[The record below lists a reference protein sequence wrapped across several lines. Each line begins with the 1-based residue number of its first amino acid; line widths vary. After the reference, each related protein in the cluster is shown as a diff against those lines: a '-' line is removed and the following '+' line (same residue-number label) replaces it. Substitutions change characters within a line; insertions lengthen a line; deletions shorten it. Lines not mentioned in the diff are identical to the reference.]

1 MSNVVDFAMR
11 MKDMLSGPLRNMA
24 GAFDKVSDEAT
35 NAANKVSLFEKMSM
49 GAFGINNIIGTMQ
62 TVVGKLKEFTD
73 ENQMAREAEAKLG
86 QVMRNTMS
94 ASEQE
99 IQSII
104 DLAAATE
111 KLGVVEGDVQIAG
124 AQELGTYL
132 EKSSSLKKLMPV
144 MNDMI
149 AQQYGYNATQESAV
163 SIATMMGK
171 VMEGQVGALSRYG
184 YKFDEAQEKILKFG
198 TEEERAATL
207 AEVISESVGGMN
219 MALGETP
226 EGKMKQLSAELGEVR
241 ENIGASIVTFTQ
253 AFMPAIRGAVS
264 IIGGFA
270 SGLQS
275 IAGWMQQ
282 NMPIVVGFASAIG
295 VLTVA
300 INGATIAARA
310 AQIATAAWSAAQ
322 AVLNAIM
329 TANPIGLIIAA
340 CAALI
345 GIVVQVI
352 RKWDEWGAAF
362 SLILGPLGLLIS
374 MVQSF
379 RRNWDS
385 VVKAFKA
392 DGILGGLK
400 RIGQVMLDAV
410 LAPIQQLLELLSNI
424 PGLGHLAGKGAQ
436 KIASLRASMNTLPT
450 QVAEGETTDPED
462 QTTHNILEE
471 IATNTATNNAAGT
484 ATSEAVT
491 SSGPKQITINVQKFF
506 DSIQFSTTNL
516 NESTAQIEEAVL
528 ECLSR
533 VLVQGA
539 TTA

>member
-49 GAFGINNIIGTMQ
+49 GAFGINNIIGSVQ
-62 TVVGKLKEFTD
+62 TAINAVQQFT
-73 ENQMAREAEAKLG
+73 EANQVQQEAEAKLA

-94 ASEQE
+94 ASDAE
-99 IQSII
+99 IQSIK
-104 DLAAATE
+104 DLTAAQQQ
-111 KLGVVEGDVQIAG
+111 LGIVGDEVQLAG
-124 AQELGTYL
+124 SQELGTYL
-132 EKSSSLKKLMPV
+132 EQTESLKKLIPV

-149 AQQYGYNATQESAV
+149 AQQYGYSATQESAV
-163 SIATMMGK
+163 NIATMMGK

-198 TEEERAATL
+198 TEAEKVATL
-207 AEVISESVGGMN
+207 AEVIGESVGGMN
-219 MALGETP
+219 EALAQTP
-226 EGKMKQLSAELGEVR
+226 EGRMKQLGNTLGDVKEQ
-241 ENIGASIVTFTQ
+241 IGSSIIMLASS
-253 AFMPAIRGAVS
+253 FMPVLQGAVNM
-264 IIGGFA
+264 IAMFA

-282 NMPIVVGFASAIG
+282 NMPIVAGFASAIG
-295 VLTVA
+295 ILTVA

>member
-295 VLTVA
+295 ILTVA

-329 TANPIGLIIAA
+329 AANPIGLIIAA

-484 ATSEAVT
+484 ATSEAIT

>member
-1 MSNVVDFAMR
+1 
-11 MKDMLSGPLRNMA
+11 
-24 GAFDKVSDEAT
+24 
-35 NAANKVSLFEKMSM
+35 
-49 GAFGINNIIGTMQ
+49 
-62 TVVGKLKEFTD
+62 
-73 ENQMAREAEAKLG
+73 
-86 QVMRNTMS
+86 
-94 ASEQE
+94 
-99 IQSII
+99 
-104 DLAAATE
+104 
-111 KLGVVEGDVQIAG
+111 
-124 AQELGTYL
+124 
-132 EKSSSLKKLMPV
+132 
-144 MNDMI
+144 
-149 AQQYGYNATQESAV
+149 
-163 SIATMMGK
+163 
-171 VMEGQVGALSRYG
+171 
-184 YKFDEAQEKILKFG
+184 
-198 TEEERAATL
+198 
-207 AEVISESVGGMN
+207 
-219 MALGETP
+219 
-226 EGKMKQLSAELGEVR
+226 
-241 ENIGASIVTFTQ
+241 
-253 AFMPAIRGAVS
+253 
-264 IIGGFA
+264 
-270 SGLQS
+270 
-275 IAGWMQQ
+275 MQQ

-295 VLTVA
+295 ILTVA

>member
-1 MSNVVDFAMR
+1 MSNVVEFAMR

-184 YKFDEAQEKILKFG
+184 YKFDEAQENILKFG

-207 AEVISESVGGMN
+207 AEVISGSVGGMN

-253 AFMPAIRGAVS
+253 AFMPAIQSAVNIVS
-264 IIGGFA
+264 IFA

-275 IAGWMQQ
+275 IASWMQQ
-282 NMPIVVGFASAIG
+282 NMPIVIGFASAIG

-322 AVLNAIM
+322 AVLNVIM

-345 GIVVQVI
+345 GIVVQVV

-362 SLILGPLGLLIS
+362 SIILGPLGMVIS
-374 MVQSF
+374 MFQSF
-379 RRNWDS
+379 KTHWDS
-385 VVKAFKA
+385 IVKAFKT

-400 RIGQVMLDAV
+400 RIGQVMLDALLV
-410 LAPIQQLLELLSNI
+410 PVQQLLEMVSEI
-424 PGLGHLAGKGAQ
+424 PGIGNLAGKGAQ

-450 QVAEGETTDPED
+450 KGAEGETTDPGE

-471 IATNTATNNAAGT
+471 IASNTASNNAAGST
-484 ATSEAVT
+484 TSEAVT

-506 DSIQFSTTNL
+506 DNIQFSTTNL
-516 NESTAQIEEAVL
+516 NESATQIENVVL

>member
-198 TEEERAATL
+198 TEEERAAPL

-462 QTTHNILEE
+462 QTTHNILEK

>member
-1 MSNVVDFAMR
+1 MSNVVEFAMR

-35 NAANKVSLFEKMSM
+35 NAANKVSLFEKMST

-184 YKFDEAQEKILKFG
+184 YKFDETQEKILKFG

-253 AFMPAIRGAVS
+253 AFMPAIQSAVNIVS
-264 IIGGFA
+264 IFA

-275 IAGWMQQ
+275 IASWMQQ
-282 NMPIVVGFASAIG
+282 NMPIVIGFASAIG

-322 AVLNAIM
+322 AVLNVIM

-345 GIVVQVI
+345 GIVVQVV

-362 SLILGPLGLLIS
+362 SIILGPLGMVIS
-374 MVQSF
+374 MFQSF
-379 RRNWDS
+379 KTHWDS
-385 VVKAFKA
+385 IVKAFKT

-400 RIGQVMLDAV
+400 RIGQVMLDALLV
-410 LAPIQQLLELLSNI
+410 PVQQLLEMVSEI
-424 PGLGHLAGKGAQ
+424 PGVGKLAGKGAQ

-450 QVAEGETTDPED
+450 KGAEGETTDPGE

-471 IATNTATNNAAGT
+471 IASNTASNNAAGST
-484 ATSEAVT
+484 TSEAVT

-506 DSIQFSTTNL
+506 DNIQFSTTNL
-516 NESTAQIEEAVL
+516 NESATQIENVVL

>member
-1 MSNVVDFAMR
+1 MSTVVDFAMR

-49 GAFGINNIIGTMQ
+49 GAFGINNIIGSVQ
-62 TVVGKLKEFTD
+62 TAINAVQQFT
-73 ENQMAREAEAKLG
+73 EANQVQQEAEAKLA

-94 ASEQE
+94 ASDAE
-99 IQSII
+99 IQSIK
-104 DLAAATE
+104 DLTAAQQQ
-111 KLGVVEGDVQIAG
+111 LGIVGDEVQLAG
-124 AQELGTYL
+124 SQELGTYL
-132 EKSSSLKKLMPV
+132 EQTESLKKLIPV

-149 AQQYGYNATQESAV
+149 AQQYGYSATQESAV
-163 SIATMMGK
+163 NIATMMGK

-198 TEEERAATL
+198 TEAEKVATL
-207 AEVISESVGGMN
+207 AEVIGESVGGMN
-219 MALGETP
+219 EALAQTP
-226 EGKMKQLSAELGEVR
+226 EGRMKQLGNTLGDVKEQ
-241 ENIGASIVTFTQ
+241 IGSSIIMLASS
-253 AFMPAIRGAVS
+253 FMPVLQGAVNM
-264 IIGGFA
+264 IAMFA

-295 VLTVA
+295 ILTVA

>member
-1 MSNVVDFAMR
+1 MSNVVEFAMR

-207 AEVISESVGGMN
+207 AEVISGSVGGMN

-253 AFMPAIRGAVS
+253 AFMPAIQSAVNIVS
-264 IIGGFA
+264 IFA

-275 IAGWMQQ
+275 IASWMQQ
-282 NMPIVVGFASAIG
+282 NMPIVIGFASAIG

-310 AQIATAAWSAAQ
+310 AQIATAAWSAVQ
-322 AVLNAIM
+322 AVLNVIM

-345 GIVVQVI
+345 GIVVQVV

-362 SLILGPLGLLIS
+362 SIILGPLGMVIS
-374 MVQSF
+374 MFQSF
-379 RRNWDS
+379 KTHWDS
-385 VVKAFKA
+385 IVKAFKT

-400 RIGQVMLDAV
+400 RIGQVMLDALLV
-410 LAPIQQLLELLSNI
+410 PVQQLLEMVSEI
-424 PGLGHLAGKGAQ
+424 PGIGNLAGKGAQ

-450 QVAEGETTDPED
+450 KGAEGETTDPGE

-471 IATNTATNNAAGT
+471 IASNTASNNAAGST
-484 ATSEAVT
+484 TSEAVT

-506 DSIQFSTTNL
+506 DNIQFSTTNL
-516 NESTAQIEEAVL
+516 NESATQIENVVL

>member
-1 MSNVVDFAMR
+1 MSNVVEYAMR

-24 GAFDKVSDEAT
+24 GAFDKVSDEAA

-49 GAFGINNIIGTMQ
+49 GSFGINNIIGTVQ
-62 TVVGKLKEFTD
+62 NAISAVQQFT
-73 ENQMAREAEAKLG
+73 EANQVQQEAEAKLA

-94 ASEQE
+94 ASDAE
-99 IQSII
+99 IQSIK
-104 DLAAATE
+104 DLTAAQQQ
-111 KLGVVEGDVQIAG
+111 LGIIGDEVQLAG
-124 AQELGTYL
+124 SQELGTYL
-132 EKSSSLKKLMPV
+132 EKTESLKKLIPV

-149 AQQYGYNATQESAV
+149 AQQYGYSATQESAV
-163 SIATMMGK
+163 NIATMMGK

-184 YKFDEAQEKILKFG
+184 YKFDEAQEKILKYG
-198 TEEERAATL
+198 TEAQKVATL
-207 AEVISESVGGMN
+207 AEVIGDSVGGMN
-219 MALGETP
+219 EALARTP
-226 EGKMKQLSAELGEVR
+226 EGAMKQLSNTFGDIKEQ
-241 ENIGASIVTFTQ
+241 IGSSIITLASS
-253 AFMPAIRGAVS
+253 FMPAIQSAVNVVS
-264 IIGGFA
+264 IFA

-275 IAGWMQQ
+275 IASWMQQ
-282 NMPIVVGFASAIG
+282 NMPIVIGFASAIG

-345 GIVVQVI
+345 GIVVQVV

-362 SLILGPLGLLIS
+362 SIILGPLGMVIS
-374 MVQSF
+374 MFQSF
-379 RRNWDS
+379 KAHWDS
-385 VVKAFKA
+385 IVKAFKT

-410 LAPIQQLLELLSNI
+410 LMPIQQLLELVSKI
-424 PGLGHLAGKGAQ
+424 PGLGNLAGKGAQ
-436 KIASLRASMNTLPT
+436 KIAKLRASMNTLPT
-450 QVAEGETTDPED
+450 KGAEGETTDPGE

-471 IATNTATNNAAGT
+471 IASNTSANNAAGS

-506 DSIQFSTTNL
+506 DNIQFSTTNL
-516 NESTAQIEEAVL
+516 NESATQIENVVL